1 MFELKMVS
9 LQNSEFWVRLTGKPV
24 YNDEQA
30 VIGIR
35 EVLQNIDENKSNEL
49 NLQDSLDIIANQNS
63 RIFNFAH
70 IVSQHLRSHSSNP
83 SLIVELLKE
92 SKTNRDK
99 LDLLPNVEEVAGNL
113 DLAISRLND
122 PVSIQTSIKKVK
134 VHIKFE
140 EALEI
145 VLASI
150 CTHKSRKCKNRR

>member
-1 MFELKMVS
+1 MRNAFDKCEKFGIPFMFELKMVS

-70 IVSQHLRSHSSNP
+70 IVSQHLRSHSSN
-83 SLIVELLKE
+83 
-92 SKTNRDK
+92 
-99 LDLLPNVEEVAGNL
+99 L
-113 DLAISRLND
+113 DLAISKLND
-122 PVSIQTSIKKVK
+122 PVSIQASFKKVK
-134 VHIKFE
+134 VYIKFE
-140 EALEI
+140 EAQEI
-145 VLASI
+145 GLTSI
-150 CTHKSRKCKNRR
+150 CNP